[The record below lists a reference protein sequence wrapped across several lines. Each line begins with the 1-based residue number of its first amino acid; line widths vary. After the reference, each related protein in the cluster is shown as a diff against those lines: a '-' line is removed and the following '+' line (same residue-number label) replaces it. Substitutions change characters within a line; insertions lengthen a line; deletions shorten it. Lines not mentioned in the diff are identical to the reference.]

1 MKKRDLLISA
11 AALTVLIVFPAQATE
26 PLERELQLYY
36 SSPTLVQ
43 RNEAMVSQLDVDAF
57 LDARVPANQRGAVLQ
72 SAERIGQILESLL
85 LIEDFHHLAREAGL
99 LEESIVQARLYAAA
113 TRELRSIFQ
122 ERFRAQTEL
131 ESYDA
136 QARELFLTQ
145 SERFVH
151 PATVSFDH
159 FLIPDEPDGSEAAE
173 MRAILTAYERLR
185 DGASVSELSASMQ
198 DDVGSAARADVL
210 ERVAP
215 SDLVP
220 QVASTLSISEPGVWS
235 DPVRSR
241 LGWHLVRLTEQHE
254 GEAMSWEEARSVAVG
269 MARERHLTLAL
280 ERLLRE
286 LTEANAVFSEG
297 AIAELRARYGLEGSR
312 MEEDSASGT
321 PAIPEAD

>member
-1 MKKRDLLISA
+1 
-11 AALTVLIVFPAQATE
+11 
-26 PLERELQLYY
+26 
-36 SSPTLVQ
+36 
-43 RNEAMVSQLDVDAF
+43 
-57 LDARVPANQRGAVLQ
+57 
-72 SAERIGQILESLL
+72 
-85 LIEDFHHLAREAGL
+85 LAHEAGL
-99 LEESIVQARLYAAA
+99 LDESVVQARLYAAA
-113 TRELRSIFQ
+113 TRELRSIYQ
-122 ERFRAQTEL
+122 ERYRAQTEL
-131 ESYDA
+131 ESYDT

-159 FLIPDEPDGSEAAE
+159 FLVPDESDRSEAEE
-173 MRAILTAYERLR
+173 MRAILAAYERLSG
-185 DGASVSELSASMQ
+185 GASMAEASASMQ
-198 DDVGSAARADVL
+198 NDAGLAARADVL

-220 QVASTLSISEPGVWS
+220 QVASTLSISEAGVWS

-241 LGWHLVRLTEQHE
+241 LGWHLVRLTAQHE
-254 GEAMSWEEARSVAVG
+254 GEAMTWEEARSVAVN

-286 LTEANAVFSEG
+286 LTDGSAVFAEG

-312 MEEDSASGT
+312 MEEDSVSAG